1 MPFLGMVLHLQLI
14 ISTMETST
22 ILISIGVLIA
32 LLIVYYYF
40 YQRDKKALPEEI
52 KVNTPPAQAPS
63 STQPLQLA
71 AYERLVILADRIAI
85 PNLISR
91 TSQPGLS
98 KTQMQQLLTQTIRQ
112 EFDHNLSQ
120 QIYVSADAWEGVRNL
135 KDQNIHLI
143 NQVASVLPPE
153 ANGLDLNKKI
163 LDFVLNQPHGSMHT
177 LVQEVISGEARKLM
191 R

>member
-1 MPFLGMVLHLQLI
+1 MD
-14 ISTMETST
+14 STT
-22 ILISIGVLIA
+22 ILISVGVLIA

-40 YQRDKKALPEEI
+40 YQKDKKALPQEL
-52 KVNTPPAQAPS
+52 TASAAPLAAP

-91 TSQPGLS
+91 TSEPGLS
-98 KTQMQQLLTQTIRQ
+98 KVQMQQLLTQTIKQ
-112 EFDHNLSQ
+112 EYDHNLSQ
-120 QIYVSADAWEGVRNL
+120 QIYVSADAWEAVRNL

-143 NQVASVLPPE
+143 NQVASVLPAE
-153 ANGLDLNKKI
+153 ANGLDLSKKI
-163 LDFVLNQPHGSMHT
+163 LDFVLTQPHGSMHT
-177 LVQEVISGEARKLM
+177 LVQETISGEAKKLL

>member
-1 MPFLGMVLHLQLI
+1 
-14 ISTMETST
+14 METST
-22 ILISIGVLIA
+22 ILISIGVLVA

-40 YQRDKKALPEEI
+40 YQKDKKSLPQE
-52 KVNTPPAQAPS
+52 VRAAAPPAQAPA

-91 TSQPGLS
+91 TSEPGLS
-98 KTQMQQLLTQTIRQ
+98 KVQMQQLLTQTIRQ
-112 EFDHNLSQ
+112 EYDHNLSQ
-120 QIYVSADAWEGVRNL
+120 QIYVSADAWEAVRNL

-143 NQVASVLPPE
+143 NQVASVLPAE
-153 ANGLDLNKKI
+153 ANGIDLSKKI

-177 LVQEVISGEARKLM
+177 LVQETISGEAKKLM
-191 R
+191 K

>member
-1 MPFLGMVLHLQLI
+1 
-14 ISTMETST
+14 METST

-32 LLIVYYYF
+32 LLLVYFYF
-40 YQRDKKALPEEI
+40 YQKDKKALPEEI
-52 KVNTPPAQAPS
+52 KVNTAPAPAPA

-91 TSQPGLS
+91 SSQAGLN
-98 KTQMQQLLTQTIRQ
+98 KTEMQQLLTQTIKQ
-112 EFDHNLSQ
+112 EYDHNLSQ
-120 QIYVSADAWEGVRNL
+120 QIYVSTDAWDAVRSL

-153 ANGLDLNKKI
+153 ANGMDLSKKI
-163 LDFVLNQPHGSMHT
+163 LDFVMNQPQGSMHT
-177 LVQEVISGEARKLM
+177 LVQDVISGEAKKLM
-191 R
+191 K

>member
-1 MPFLGMVLHLQLI
+1 
-14 ISTMETST
+14 METST

-40 YQRDKKALPEEI
+40 YQKDKKTLPEEI
-52 KVNTPPAQAPS
+52 RPTAAITAPAA

-91 TSQPGLS
+91 SSQPGLS
-98 KTQMQQLLTQTIRQ
+98 KTDMQQLLTQTIKQ
-112 EFDHNLSQ
+112 EYDHNLSQ
-120 QIYVSADAWEGVRNL
+120 QIYVSADAWEAVRNL

-143 NQVASVLPPE
+143 NQVASVLPAE

-163 LDFVLNQPHGSMHT
+163 LDFVLNQPQGSIHT
-177 LVQEVISGEARKLM
+177 LVQEVISAEAKKLM
-191 R
+191 K

>member
-1 MPFLGMVLHLQLI
+1 MD
-14 ISTMETST
+14 STT
-22 ILISIGVLIA
+22 ILISVGVLIA

-40 YQRDKKALPEEI
+40 YQKDKKALPQEI
-52 KVNTPPAQAPS
+52 KAPVAATQPAA

-91 TSQPGLS
+91 TSEPGLS
-98 KTQMQQLLTQTIRQ
+98 KVQMQQLLTQTIKQ
-112 EFDHNLSQ
+112 EYDHNLSQ
-120 QIYVSADAWEGVRNL
+120 QIYVSADAWEAVRNL

-143 NQVASVLPPE
+143 NQVASVLPAE
-153 ANGLDLNKKI
+153 ANGLDLSKKI

-177 LVQEVISGEARKLM
+177 LVQETISGEAKKLLK
-191 R
+191 

>member
-112 EFDHNLSQ
+112 EYDHNLSQ

-143 NQVASVLPPE
+143 NQVASVLPAE

>member
-1 MPFLGMVLHLQLI
+1 
-14 ISTMETST
+14 METST
-22 ILISIGVLIA
+22 ILISIGVLVA

-40 YQRDKKALPEEI
+40 YQKDKKTLPEEI
-52 KVNTPPAQAPS
+52 KLNTPATATAPA

-85 PNLISR
+85 PNLVSR
-91 TSQPGLS
+91 SNQPGMDKS
-98 KTQMQQLLTQTIRQ
+98 QMQQLLTQTIRQ

-120 QIYVSADAWEGVRNL
+120 QIYVSADAWEAVRNL

-153 ANGLDLNKKI
+153 ASGLDLSKKI
-163 LDFVLNQPHGSMHT
+163 LDFTLNQPQGSMHT
-177 LVQEVISGEARKLM
+177 LVQEVISAEAKKLM

>member
-1 MPFLGMVLHLQLI
+1 
-14 ISTMETST
+14 METST
-22 ILISIGVLIA
+22 IVISIGVLVA

-40 YQRDKKALPEEI
+40 YQKDKKKMPEEV
-52 KVNTPPAQAPS
+52 KLNTASPAAAPS

-91 TSQPGLS
+91 SSQPGID
-98 KTQMQQLLTQTIRQ
+98 KVQMQQLLTQTIRQ

-120 QIYVSADAWEGVRNL
+120 QIYVSADAWEAVRNL
-135 KDQNIHLI
+135 KDQNIHLV
-143 NQVASVLPPE
+143 NQVASVLPAE
-153 ANGLDLNKKI
+153 ANGLDLSKKI
-163 LDFVLNQPHGSMHT
+163 LDFVLNQPQGSMHT
-177 LVQEVISGEARKLM
+177 LVQEVISAEAKKLM